1 MPEDTRSPISQIN
14 QRSPLTIS
22 TLIAYYLKS
31 NSDRPPANMLIWV
44 KLTHYAKVEMDTLVE
59 TLNVKLARW
68 QPDVAELAR
77 QFILEIIDLA
87 DRDALDILRSRSVE
101 QEVLDLLDEC

>member
-1 MPEDTRSPISQIN
+1 
-14 QRSPLTIS
+14 
-22 TLIAYYLKS
+22 
-31 NSDRPPANMLIWV
+31 MLIWA
-44 KLTHYAKVEMDTLVE
+44 KLTHYAKVKMDTLVE

-68 QPDVAELAR
+68 QPDVAELVR

-101 QEVLDLLDEC
+101 QEVLDLLDEY

>member
-1 MPEDTRSPISQIN
+1 MA
-14 QRSPLTIS
+14 
-22 TLIAYYLKS
+22 TL
-31 NSDRPPANMLIWV
+31 
-44 KLTHYAKVEMDTLVE
+44 AK
-59 TLNVKLARW
+59 TLNVRLAKW

-101 QEVLDLLDEC
+101 QEILDLLDEY